1 MLAFAAL
8 AAALSASSAMAT
20 PLKRATPGPSCDGL
34 GSGAFD
40 TSSSFTLA
48 AYNTTGPNANSTGAP
63 LVLGT
68 AGVVQQT
75 QIWHFITEESWGSY
89 PITYP
94 TVSLQ
99 NGTLILHSD
108 GATPTQATTVDAGNS
123 LEFVARTSA
132 DPSAGAQIYCAVQG
146 DAGLPLLAVNN
157 DADSFSLCQTTF
169 ENVVY
174 YKAAPDRGYDFD
186 SCYPVK
192 LQILFQ

>member
-1 MLAFAAL
+1 
-8 AAALSASSAMAT
+8 MAT
-20 PLKRATPGPSCDGL
+20 PMKRAAPGPWCDGL
-34 GSGAFD
+34 GGGAFD

-48 AYNTTGPNANSTGAP
+48 AYNTAGANANSTGAP

-68 AGVVQQT
+68 AGSFQQT
-75 QIWHFITEESWGSY
+75 QIWHFISWGSY

-94 TVSLQ
+94 TVSLE

-123 LEFVARTSA
+123 LEFVARTTA
-132 DPSAGAQIYCAVQG
+132 NPLAGAQIYCAVG
-146 DAGLPLLAVNN
+146 DSGLPLLAVNN

>member
-1 MLAFAAL
+1 
-8 AAALSASSAMAT
+8 MAT
-20 PLKRATPGPSCDGL
+20 PMKRAAPGPWCDGL
-34 GSGAFD
+34 GSGVFD

-48 AYNTTGPNANSTGAP
+48 AYNTTGPNTDSTGAP

-68 AGVVQQT
+68 AGAFQQT
-75 QIWHFITEESWGSY
+75 QIWHFISWGSY

-94 TVSLQ
+94 TVSLE
-99 NGTLILHSD
+99 NGTLILQSD
-108 GATPTQATTVDAGNS
+108 GATPAQATTVDAGNS
-123 LEFVARTSA
+123 LEFAARASA
-132 DPSAGAQIYCAVQG
+132 NPLAGAQIYCAVVSLITLPPSALG

-169 ENVVY
+169 ENAVY